1 MAKKKKYYQPDYKA
15 LLGALSSLNDF
26 MPSVDLTQ
34 NTSPVATS
42 AQDFGSYFL
51 EKAWGVPTST
61 PPTEDGKDGGWKS
74 ALLDTF
80 KWMGSLGTGVQN
92 VIQDTVEEA
101 REIGPQG
108 GFEPGNLGG
117 TVLDL
122 ANTLRGSLA
131 KNTGKAAGVFVGEP
145 LQELLNVP
153 GINIPGEDFI
163 ENKFMTPL
171 KDSLFYRPLRD
182 QEGNVEQN
190 APVHGSRLLE
200 DWGVD
205 SEVNRGVGG
214 FAIDVATDPLT
225 YVGGAGLGKAALQ
238 KGLGGFAKA
247 TKPVDQKLSELAAG
261 LPSESIKPLE
271 MPRGPINLPPVNPQ
285 VLPPARETLP
295 LGTLPSQPGFLG
307 SAAVKQA
314 DPLFPTQ
321 GLTSPPVAG
330 SVPVE
335 GALRGYEPDFTPPV
349 NPVHN
354 LRRES
359 SEVVTPQGINPF
371 VVSRAV
377 AEDTLSRAKNKVN
390 FNPVAGASGV
400 GLANA
405 KTYAQLFYKNKLQE
419 GMKELNAVNQRALY
433 NQIYKATERHPQLAK
448 VAGNKEIWRRAE
460 TLRQLKSAEDE
471 LIKMGVGVS
480 GIAGQGLRLS
490 EVLGAVGPDK
500 VMDVLNAFG
509 KGVENASDEVK
520 GIVAQVSAARAAQAG
535 YVTKQIFDEVEPAL
549 SQAIHNNSHIKFS
562 QTLDDVAKY
571 MQKRGLTQGLTEK
584 EAIAA
589 RDAIKSWTGVDE
601 VGSWELHKV
610 VALATP
616 KIAKLA
622 ADKQL
627 GKTLT
632 RSQQA
637 AEKQAIH
644 LIRKAVSKEVD
655 HLAGKNTP
663 VAIAERVRVFVATN
677 FTTWMGRGAEW
688 ETLRSAMSPVQAHAK
703 ARAEWFSNIAKNH
716 TPAESVNAYRLA
728 QQLSGGADISLLGT
742 AKERELAEKY
752 LDYFEEIWGS
762 TRNLW
767 DPKLGKFKD
776 VTDIQGTVAFRSG
789 LVMTDINTQLKAMG
803 SKFRFKESKDYK
815 DWRLSWQHVD
825 PQKDFGVNP
834 YLFMYNLDVAL
845 HKVLAEYNV
854 IDSFVEQYGRKIG
867 DAGFDPK
874 VHTKTFPYGTRVP
887 DDVKFP
893 REAIEPFAKLLEDY
907 HKGPWIPE
915 SKVVRML
922 MTAQRHWKSAVTIY
936 YPSHHIRNGIGDSWL
951 MWMSGIN
958 DPRVFSKSMKVL
970 RTQKERYSKVIN
982 ESENIGDVT
991 KFLEGGFRQTDN
1003 RAIVT
1008 NKFKAGI
1015 SADEYYGEALKRGL
1029 LLDASRIEDLYG
1041 ADMMGIFKG
1050 VETNRLA
1057 QPLNGKGHAVASA
1070 VAETREHYFRIAH
1083 VIGYVEKHLPADV
1096 GRKLAKTNDPEMRS
1110 QLLKPILD
1118 KAADEVRKW
1127 HPDGTDM
1134 TRFEQMVRGPI
1145 PFYAWSRKAL
1155 PLTIEAM
1162 FMSPGKIQAYPRGM
1176 AALQES
1182 LGIETEGG
1190 PWNPFPNDQLFPD
1203 WMTNGAIGPIGDPES
1218 ENAFARWFGKL
1229 GRNAINP
1236 FGQEEGYTIV
1246 DPGRTAIPFNSF
1258 VSDFGRDEAGVG
1270 DILKGGSEQLSPGIQ
1285 IPADVLRDS
1294 TSTGAPISKDEGGEG
1309 YGSYALSQIPQAA
1322 PFQRLF
1328 GIGKDYQENME
1339 QGPMN
1344 TEALVNLMTAAGV
1357 SGSGKYIKSA
1367 EFQERERQ
1375 SKESKKRK
1383 EELEKAMKEWGLK

>member
-1 MAKKKKYYQPDYKA
+1 MAKKKYYQPDYKS

-42 AQDFGSYFL
+42 AQDFGLYFL
-51 EKAWGVPTST
+51 DKAFGVPTS

-92 VIQDTVEEA
+92 VVQDVVEEG
-101 REIGPQG
+101 RELGDRG
-108 GFEPGNLGG
+108 YDNDLGG
-117 TVLDL
+117 QLQGYGDILGTFGRSV
-122 ANTLRGSLA
+122 A
-131 KNTGKAAGVFVGEP
+131 KNAAKSAGVFVGEP
-145 LQELLNVP
+145 LQEI
-153 GINIPGEDFI
+153 INIPGVQVPGEQFI
-163 ENKFMTPL
+163 EDKMMTPL
-171 KDSLFYRPLRD
+171 KDSLFYRPLKD
-182 QEGNVEQN
+182 EEGNVLQN
-190 APVHGSRLLE
+190 QPVHGSRLME
-200 DWGVD
+200 DWGVKND
-205 SEVNRGVGG
+205 LVRGIGG
-214 FAIDVATDPLT
+214 FGLDVATDPLT
-225 YVGGAGLGKAALQ
+225 YLGGAGLGKRTLQAGLSKAGAL
-238 KGLGGFAKA
+238 
-247 TKPVDQKLSELAAG
+247 TEPVDSKLSKLAAG
-261 LPSESIKPLE
+261 LPEESIVPLE
-271 MPRGPINLPPVNPQ
+271 RPQTPFNFPVA
-285 VLPPARETLP
+285 PPARETMP
-295 LGTLPSQPGFLG
+295 LGSLPAQPGFL
-307 SAAVKQA
+307 SSMAAKQA
-314 DPLFPTQ
+314 DITSPNQ
-321 GLTSPPVAG
+321 GLTNPLEPMARQGGPTPVAG
-330 SVPVE
+330 Q
-335 GALRGYEPDFTPPV
+335 LRNFETDLTPRT

-354 LRRES
+354 LRREGAD
-359 SEVVTPQGINPF
+359 VVTQQGINPF

-377 AEDTLSRAKNKVN
+377 AADTVARAQNKVN
-390 FNPVAGASGV
+390 FNPVAGATGA
-400 GLANA
+400 GLKNA
-405 KTYAQLFYKNKLQE
+405 ATYAGLFFKNTLNNGAKQLD
-419 GMKELNAVNQRALY
+419 AVKQRTLY
-433 NQIYKATERHPQLAK
+433 NQLYKATERHPQLAK
-448 VAGNKEIWRRAE
+448 VTGNKEVWRRAE
-460 TLRQLKSAEDE
+460 ALRQLKSAEDE

-490 EVLGAVGPDK
+490 EVIGAAGPQRLNE
-500 VMDVLNAFG
+500 VLNAFG
-509 KGVENASDEVK
+509 KGLDTASEEVK
-520 GIVAQVSAARAAQAG
+520 GIVAQASAARAAQAG
-535 YVTKQIFDEVEPAL
+535 YITKQIFDEVEPAL
-549 SQAIHNNSHIKFS
+549 AQAIRSNPHIKFN
-562 QTLDDVAKY
+562 QTLDDVAEY
-571 MQKRGLTQGLTEK
+571 MQKRAITQGLTQK

-589 RDAIKSWTGVDE
+589 RDAIKNWTGVDE

-622 ADKQL
+622 AAKQL
-627 GKTLT
+627 GKPLT
-632 RSQQA
+632 RSQKA
-637 AEKQAIH
+637 AEKEAIQ
-644 LIRKAVSKEVD
+644 LIRKAVSREVD
-655 HLAGKNTP
+655 HLAGKTTP
-663 VAIAERVRVFVATN
+663 VAIAERVRLFFATN
-677 FTTWMGRGAEW
+677 FTTWMGRGAQW
-688 ETLRSAMSPVQAHAK
+688 EQLRAAMSPVQAHAK
-703 ARAEWFSNIAKNH
+703 ARAEWFSNIAKTH

-728 QQLSGGADISLLGT
+728 QQLSGGADISALGT
-742 AKERELAEKY
+742 AKERALAEKY
-752 LDYFEEIWGS
+752 LEYFEEIWGS
-762 TRNLW
+762 SRNLW
-767 DPKLGKFKD
+767 DPKSGTFKD

-803 SKFRFKESKDYK
+803 SKFRFKDSTDYK

-854 IDSFVEQYGRKIG
+854 VDSFVETYGRKIG
-867 DAGFDPK
+867 DAGFDPL

-893 REAIEPFAKLLEDY
+893 KEAIEPFAKLLEDY

-970 RTQKERYSKVIN
+970 GTQKERYSKVIN
-982 ESENIGDVT
+982 ESPSIKDVT
-991 KFLEGGFRQTDN
+991 NFLEGGFRQTDN
-1003 RAIVT
+1003 RKVITGKYGA
-1008 NKFKAGI
+1008 NI

-1057 QPLNGKGHAVASA
+1057 QPLGGKGHAVASA

-1083 VIGYVEKHLPADV
+1083 IIGYVEKNLPADV

-1110 QLLKPILD
+1110 QLLKKVLD
-1118 KAADEVRKW
+1118 DAADEVRKW

-1145 PFYAWSRKAL
+1145 PFYAWSRKAI

-1236 FGQEEGYTIV
+1236 LGQETGYTII
-1246 DPGRTAIPFNSF
+1246 DPGRTAIPFNSM
-1258 VSDFGRDEAGVG
+1258 VADYGRDNAGVG
-1270 DILKGGSEQLSPGIQ
+1270 DVAKGLSEQLSPGIQ
-1285 IPADVLRDS
+1285 IPADVLRDT
-1294 TSTGAPISKDEGGEG
+1294 TSTGAPISKAEGGEG
-1309 YGSYALSQIPQAA
+1309 MFSYGLSQVPQAA

-1328 GIGKDYQENME
+1328 GIGKDYQEDVE
-1339 QGPMN
+1339 QGPVN
-1344 TEALVNLMTAAGV
+1344 AEALLNMMLASGV

-1375 SKESKKRK
+1375 SKESKKRQ